1 MANAEKFISLYKVL
15 EDLLEEKCREEGRST
30 VNAVYQYISA
40 MGNVRFRDKLDLCRQ
55 VRNLIT
61 HSADIDGC
69 PPIEPSDG
77 LMRALEEIVSYFQ
90 KPPLVL
96 DRATAVDRLLV
107 ATPRDRVVWLMQ
119 RMARNGYS
127 HVPVMENDRLTGV
140 FSASTPFAMAMDD
153 NRLAVDDQTRLD
165 EVREALRP
173 ENHRMEQFC
182 FIDPDTTCDEARKL
196 FVRTSPRERRVAAL
210 FVTENGQPYGRL
222 LGMLTPWDLMEES

>member
-77 LMRALEEIVSYFQ
+77 LMRTLEEIVSYFQ

-140 FSASTPFAMAMDD
+140 FSASTP
-153 NRLAVDDQTRLD
+153 
-165 EVREALRP
+165 LRP
-173 ENHRMEQFC
+173 YIKR
-182 FIDPDTTCDEARKL
+182 
-196 FVRTSPRERRVAAL
+196 
-210 FVTENGQPYGRL
+210 
-222 LGMLTPWDLMEES
+222 

>member
-40 MGNVRFRDKLDLCRQ
+40 AGNVRFRDKLDLCRQ

-61 HSADIDGC
+61 HSADIGGH
-69 PPIEPSDG
+69 PPVEPSDELLG
-77 LMRALEEIVSYFQ
+77 TLEEIVAYFQ
-90 KPPLVL
+90 KPPLAL
-96 DRATAVDRLLV
+96 NRATAVEHLMV

-127 HVPVMENDRLTGV
+127 HVPVMENERITGV
-140 FSASTPFAMAMDD
+140 FSASTPFAMALDES
-153 NRLAVDDQTRLD
+153 RLAVDDQTRLD

-173 ENHRMEQFC
+173 ENHRMEQFR
-182 FIDPDTTCDEARKL
+182 FIDPQTTCDEARKL
-196 FVRTSPRERRVAAL
+196 FARTSPRERRVAAL
-210 FVTENGQPYGRL
+210 FVTEGGQPNGRL

>member
-1 MANAEKFISLYKVL
+1 
-15 EDLLEEKCREEGRST
+15 
-30 VNAVYQYISA
+30 
-40 MGNVRFRDKLDLCRQ
+40 
-55 VRNLIT
+55 
-61 HSADIDGC
+61 
-69 PPIEPSDG
+69 
-77 LMRALEEIVSYFQ
+77 
-90 KPPLVL
+90 
-96 DRATAVDRLLV
+96 
-107 ATPRDRVVWLMQ
+107 MQ

-140 FSASTPFAMAMDD
+140 FSASTPFAMAMDE

-173 ENHRMEQFC
+173 ENHPMEQFR
-182 FIDPDTTCDEARKL
+182 FIDPETTCDEARKL